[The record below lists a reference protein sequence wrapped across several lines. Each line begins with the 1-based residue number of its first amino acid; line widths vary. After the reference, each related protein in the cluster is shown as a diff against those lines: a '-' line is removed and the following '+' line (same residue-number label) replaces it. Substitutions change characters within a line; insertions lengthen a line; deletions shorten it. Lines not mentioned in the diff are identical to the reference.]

1 MLVLTRRIDESLVID
16 DRIIIT
22 ILAVEGDKVKVG
34 ITAPREVTVLR
45 HELWQTIHEQ
55 NQVAGQSSGGPEV
68 SNFEALRKYLAEQ
81 SGEEDPGKLPP
92 KKRR

>member
-16 DRIIIT
+16 GRIIIT

-34 ITAPREVTVLR
+34 ITAPREVPVLR

-55 NQVAGQSSGGPEV
+55 KQAADPLSDSPEPSS
-68 SNFEALRKYLAEQ
+68 FEALRKFLADQ
-81 SGEEDPGKLPP
+81 SGEEDGGEEMP
-92 KKRR
+92 KKGK

>member
-1 MLVLTRRIDESLVID
+1 MLVLTRRVDESLVID

-45 HELWQTIHEQ
+45 HELWQAMHEQ
-55 NQVAGQSSGGPEV
+55 NQAAAQPGNGPEK
-68 SNFEALRKYLAEQ
+68 SSFEVLRKFLAEQ
-81 SGEEDPGKLPP
+81 SGEEDAGKGAR
-92 KKRR
+92 KKGK